1 MLTLTTTQAVVSG
14 AVLAAWL
21 AIGVWA
27 VVSGL
32 HMRRRAQSASE
43 QADRLAALLVS
54 APALPL
60 VVRADGRVEAQAR
73 LADWLGLPRV
83 PAFVADFAGK
93 DAGLTPEDAA
103 TLVAEVA
110 AAQRTGRA
118 FALSMR
124 SVGSNRTLLLRGSPA
139 ATGLTARGSVI
150 VWVLDATESQAEIG
164 RLGGEVARLGRAFSA
179 LSQLIEA
186 APIPMWHRGSDLRL
200 TLVNSA
206 YIDAVDASDAEDVI
220 ARGLELVEPGT
231 GTSPLAAA
239 AAARD
244 AGEPRSRD
252 VPATINGQRRSMRVV
267 DVPLGESGV
276 AGYALDN
283 DELDRA
289 KAAFRR
295 FADTQRDTLDRL
307 SAGVAQFDP
316 DRTLSFCNLPFQ
328 RMFGLKTEWIADRP
342 EFDRVLDRMREAGR
356 IPEARDFPAWKAE
369 RRGWFTAVGGAEE
382 EAWLLPGGAHLRVLA
397 QPLPDGGLLLV
408 FEDRTEQV
416 QLASARDTLLRVR
429 EATFDNLFEAVGVF
443 ASDGRLHLWNNK
455 FRDVWGFEDAM
466 LATHPRVDTLAE
478 NASARLT
485 NPTRAAL
492 IRELVRAAT
501 VERKSRGGRVAFKDG
516 RHFEFAAVPLPDGN
530 ALFAMLDITDS
541 RRIERVLRER
551 ADSLLEADKVKT
563 AFVAN
568 MSYEL
573 RTPLTSIGGFA
584 EMLAKGYAGELS
596 AASQDYV
603 KAILDSVA
611 TLGSLID
618 EVLVTTQ
625 DRVGIAGVDRETV
638 DLVQILDAVAADHD
652 AASVA
657 KGQQLVTNFEM
668 GLGRVEGDAR
678 QLRSAV
684 SALLGAAIEHTQAG
698 GRVLLHA
705 SGTPQGATI
714 VVSDDGPGKAG
725 DALDEVRQVVAA
737 HRGSFTRLAE
747 AGQGTVST
755 IELPR

>member
-1 MLTLTTTQAVVSG
+1 MLTLTTAQATIAGS
-14 AVLAAWL
+14 VLAVWLCTAAWTM
-21 AIGVWA
+21 
-27 VVSGL
+27 VSGL
-32 HMRRRAQSASE
+32 QMRRRSQFASE
-43 QADRLAALLVS
+43 QADRLAALLES

-73 LADWLGLPRV
+73 LADWLGLPRL
-83 PAFVADFAGK
+83 PTFLADFAGK
-93 DAGLTPEDAA
+93 DAGLSDTNAA

-110 AAQRTGRA
+110 AAHRTGKA
-118 FALSMR
+118 FTLSMQAI
-124 SVGSNRTLLLRGSPA
+124 GSNRTLLLRGSPA
-139 ATGLTARGSVI
+139 AIGLGSRGSVI
-150 VWVLDATESQAEIG
+150 VWVFDATESQAEIG
-164 RLGGEVARLGRAFSA
+164 RLGNEVARLGRAFAA

-186 APIPMWHRGSDLRL
+186 APIPMWHRGPDLRL
-200 TLVNSA
+200 TLVNRA
-206 YIDAVDASDAEDVI
+206 FVDAVDAADADDAI

-231 GTSPLAAA
+231 GASPLAAA

-244 AGEPRSRD
+244 AGETRARD
-252 VPATINGQRRSMRVV
+252 VPATIKGQRRSMRVV

-316 DRTLSFCNLPFQ
+316 DRTLTFCNLPFQ

-342 EFDRVLDRMREAGR
+342 EFDRVLERMREAGR
-356 IPEARDFPAWKAE
+356 VPEARDFPAWKAE
-369 RRGWFTAVGGAEE
+369 RREWFTAVGGAEE
-382 EAWLLPGGAHLRVLA
+382 EAWLLPGGAHLRVVA

-408 FEDRTEQV
+408 FEDRTEQI

-455 FRDVWGFEDAM
+455 FRDVWGFSDEM
-466 LATHPRVDTLAE
+466 LARHPRVDALAE
-478 NASARLT
+478 NAASRLN
-485 NPTRAAL
+485 NPARAAM

-501 VERKSRGGRVAFKDG
+501 SERKSRGGRVAFKDG

-530 ALFAMLDITDS
+530 ALFTMLDITDS
-541 RRIERVLRER
+541 RRVERVLRER
-551 ADSLLEADKVKT
+551 ADALVAADKVKT

-568 MSYEL
+568 VSYEL

-584 EMLAKGYAGELS
+584 EMLDKGYAGPLTEPS
-596 AASQDYV
+596 RDYV
-603 KAILDSVA
+603 KAILDSVG
-611 TLGSLID
+611 TLGELVD
-618 EVLVTTQ
+618 EVLLTTQ
-625 DRVGIAGVDRETV
+625 DEAGLAGVNRETV
-638 DLVQILDAVAADHD
+638 DLIQVLDAAAAEHD
-652 AASVA
+652 AAARA
-657 KGQQLVTNFEM
+657 KNLDFVTDFEA
-668 GLGRVEGDAR
+668 GVGRVEGDAKR
-678 QLRSAV
+678 LRVAIA
-684 SALLGAAIEHTQAG
+684 ALLEAAIETTPVG

-705 SGTPQGATI
+705 KGTADVATI
-714 VVSDDGPGKAG
+714 VVSDNGSGEAG
-725 DALDEVRQVVAA
+725 EDARAVRETVEA
-737 HRGSFTRLAE
+737 HGGVLTRLAE
-747 AGQGTVST
+747 VGQGTATT

>member
-1 MLTLTTTQAVVSG
+1 MIALTTTQATIAGVIL
-14 AVLAAWL
+14 AVWLCAA
-21 AIGVWA
+21 AWA
-27 VVSGL
+27 VVTGL
-32 HMRRRAQSASE
+32 QMRKRAEFATD
-43 QADRLAALLVS
+43 QADRLAALLES

-83 PAFVADFAGK
+83 PTFVADFAGQN
-93 DAGLTPEDAA
+93 AGLSEVDAA
-103 TLVAEVA
+103 TLVTEVA
-110 AAQRTGRA
+110 AAQRTGKA

-124 SVGSNRTLLLRGSPA
+124 AVGSNRTLLLRGSPA
-139 ATGLTARGSVI
+139 ASGLGARGSVI
-150 VWVLDATESQAEIG
+150 VWIFDATESQTEIG
-164 RLGGEVARLGRAFSA
+164 RLGGEVTRLGRAFAA

-186 APIPMWHRGSDLRL
+186 APIPMWHRGPDLLL
-200 TLVNSA
+200 TLVNRA
-206 YIDAVDASDAEDVI
+206 YVDAVDATDADDVI

-244 AGEPRSRD
+244 SGEPRARD

-289 KAAFRR
+289 RAAFRR

-307 SAGVAQFDP
+307 SAGVAQFDA
-316 DRTLSFCNLPFQ
+316 DRTLTFCNLPFQ
-328 RMFGLKTEWIADRP
+328 RMFGIKSEWIADRP
-342 EFDRVLDRMREAGR
+342 EFDRVLERMREAGR
-356 IPEARDFPAWKAE
+356 VPEARDFPAWKAE

-408 FEDRTEQV
+408 FEDRTEQI

-455 FRDVWGFEDAM
+455 FRDVWGFEDGM
-466 LATHPRVDTLAE
+466 LAAHPRVDALAE
-478 NASARLT
+478 SAASRLT
-485 NPTRAAL
+485 NPARAAL
-492 IRELVRAAT
+492 IRDLVRAAT

-530 ALFAMLDITDS
+530 ALFTMLDITDS
-541 RRIERVLRER
+541 RRVERVLRER
-551 ADSLLEADKVKT
+551 ADALVAADKVKT

-584 EMLAKGYAGELS
+584 EMLDKGYAGKLTKPS
-596 AASQDYV
+596 HDYV
-603 KAILDSVA
+603 KAILESVG
-611 TLGSLID
+611 TLGTLID
-618 EVLVTTQ
+618 EVLLTTQ
-625 DRVGIAGVDRETV
+625 NEAGLVGVDRETV
-638 DLVQILDAVAADHD
+638 DLLQILDAVAAEFYVT
-652 AASVA
+652 ASKKKHEFITDFQADV
-657 KGQQLVTNFEM
+657 
-668 GLGRVEGDAR
+668 GRVEGDSKR
-678 QLRSAV
+678 LR
-684 SALLGAAIEHTQAG
+684 AAIASLLEAAIATTQPE
-698 GRVLLHA
+698 GRILLHA
-705 SGTPQGATI
+705 SGTPSGAMI
-714 VVSDDGPGKAG
+714 VVSDNGPGTPEV
-725 DALDEVRQVVAA
+725 DMREVRQVVEA
-737 HRGSFTRLAE
+737 HGGTFTRMSE
-747 AGQGTVST
+747 AGHGTAT
-755 IELPR
+755 KIELPR

>member
-1 MLTLTTTQAVVSG
+1 MLTLTTAQATIAG
-14 AVLAAWL
+14 IVLALWL
-21 AIGVWA
+21 CAGAWA
-27 VVSGL
+27 VVTGL
-32 HMRRRAQSASE
+32 QMRKRAEFATD
-43 QADRLAALLVS
+43 QADRLAALLES

-73 LADWLGLPRV
+73 LADWLGLSRV
-83 PAFVADFAGK
+83 PTFIADFAGK
-93 DAGLTPEDAA
+93 DAGLSEADAT
-103 TLVAEVA
+103 TLVAEVS
-110 AAQRTGRA
+110 AAQRTGKA

-124 SVGSNRTLLLRGSPA
+124 AVGSNRTLLLRGSPA
-139 ATGLTARGSVI
+139 ATGLGARGSVI
-150 VWVLDATESQAEIG
+150 VWIFDATESQAEIG
-164 RLGGEVARLGRAFSA
+164 RLGSEVTRLGRAFAA

-186 APIPMWHRGSDLRL
+186 APIPMWHRGPDLLL
-200 TLVNSA
+200 TLVNRA
-206 YIDAVDASDAEDVI
+206 YVDAVDAADADDVI

-244 AGEPRSRD
+244 AGESRARD

-307 SAGVAQFDP
+307 SAGVAQFEP

-328 RMFGLKTEWIADRP
+328 RMFGIKSEWIADRP
-342 EFDRVLDRMREAGR
+342 EFDRVLERMREAGR
-356 IPEARDFPAWKAE
+356 VPEARDFPAWKAE

-408 FEDRTEQV
+408 FEDRTEQI

-455 FRDVWGFEDAM
+455 FRDVWDFEDDM
-466 LATHPRVDTLAE
+466 LASHPRVDALAE
-478 NASARLT
+478 NAASRLT
-485 NPTRAAL
+485 NPARAAL

-530 ALFAMLDITDS
+530 ALFTMLDITDS
-541 RRIERVLRER
+541 RRVERVLRER
-551 ADSLLEADKVKT
+551 AEALVAADKVKT

-584 EMLAKGYAGELS
+584 EMLDKGYAGKLTKP
-596 AASQDYV
+596 SQEYV
-603 KAILDSVA
+603 QAILESVG
-611 TLGSLID
+611 TLGALVD
-618 EVLVTTQ
+618 EVLLTTQ
-625 DRVGIAGVDRETV
+625 DQAGLVGVDRETV
-638 DLVQILDAVAADHD
+638 DLLPILDAVAAEHD
-652 AASVA
+652 AAA
-657 KGQQLVTNFEM
+657 KAKNQEFVTDIEA
-668 GLGRVEGDAR
+668 GVGRVEGDAKR
-678 QLRSAV
+678 LRGAIST
-684 SALLGAAIEHTQAG
+684 LLASAIEATQPG
-698 GRVLLHA
+698 GRILLHA
-705 SGTPQGATI
+705 SGTPDGAMI
-714 VVSDDGPGKAG
+714 VVSDNGPGDGSDDPAS
-725 DALDEVRQVVAA
+725 VRHTIEA
-737 HRGSFTRLAE
+737 HGGTLTRMAE
-747 AGQGTVST
+747 AGQGTAT
-755 IELPR
+755 KIELPR

>member
-1 MLTLTTTQAVVSG
+1 MIALTTTQATVAGV
-14 AVLAAWL
+14 VLALWL
-21 AIGVWA
+21 CAGAWA
-27 VVSGL
+27 VVTGL
-32 HMRRRAQSASE
+32 QMRKRAAFATD
-43 QADRLAALLVS
+43 QADRLAALLES

-83 PAFVADFAGK
+83 PTFIADFAGK
-93 DAGLTPEDAA
+93 DAGLSEADAA

-110 AAQRTGRA
+110 AAQRTGKA
-118 FALSMR
+118 FALSLR
-124 SVGSNRTLLLRGSPA
+124 AIGSNRTLLLRGSPA
-139 ATGLTARGSVI
+139 ATGLGARGSVI
-150 VWVLDATESQAEIG
+150 VWIFDATESQTEIG
-164 RLGGEVARLGRAFSA
+164 RLGSEVTRLARAFAA

-186 APIPMWHRGSDLRL
+186 APIPMWHRGPDLLL
-200 TLVNSA
+200 TLVNRA
-206 YIDAVDASDAEDVI
+206 YVDAVDASDADDVI

-244 AGEPRSRD
+244 AGETRARD

-307 SAGVAQFDP
+307 SAGVVQFDA

-328 RMFGLKTEWIADRP
+328 RMFGIKTEWIADRP
-342 EFDRVLDRMREAGR
+342 EFDRVLERMREAGR
-356 IPEARDFPAWKAE
+356 VPEARDFPAWKAE

-455 FRDVWGFEDAM
+455 FRDVWGFEDDM
-466 LATHPRVDTLAE
+466 LAAHPRVDALAE
-478 NASARLT
+478 SAASSLT
-485 NPTRAAL
+485 NPARAAL

-530 ALFAMLDITDS
+530 ALFTMLDITDS
-541 RRIERVLRER
+541 RRVERVLRER
-551 ADSLLEADKVKT
+551 AESLVAADKVKT

-584 EMLAKGYAGELS
+584 EMLDKGYAGKLTKP
-596 AASQDYV
+596 SQDYV
-603 KAILDSVA
+603 KAILESVG
-611 TLGSLID
+611 TLGALVD
-618 EVLVTTQ
+618 EVLLTTQ
-625 DRVGIAGVDRETV
+625 DQAGLVGVNRETV
-638 DLVQILDAVAADHD
+638 DLLQILDSVAAELD
-652 AASVA
+652 AAA
-657 KGQQLVTNFEM
+657 KAKNQDFVTDFQT
-668 GLGRVEGDAR
+668 GVGRVEGDAKR
-678 QLRSAV
+678 LRAAI
-684 SALLGAAIEHTQAG
+684 SALLSSAIATTQPE
-698 GRVLLHA
+698 GRILLHA
-705 SGTPQGATI
+705 SGTPDGVLI
-714 VVSDDGPGKAG
+714 VVSDNGPGVT
-725 DALDEVRQVVAA
+725 DAAADVRTTVEA
-737 HRGSFTRLAE
+737 HGGRLTRIAE
-747 AGQGTVST
+747 AGQGTAT
-755 IELPR
+755 KIELPR